1 MDKGSLMY
9 LLIKTIKAEVI
20 DNMDLTFT
28 IAQLVCLIVG
38 IFGFVL
44 TLLNI
49 YDKVIR
55 IKIESQKPLK
65 DIVIRVDAMEK
76 WSKLVDMRLNDGNK
90 HFNRLDDGNKIVQQS
105 LLALMDSALSEN
117 GKCEE
122 LKKAR
127 DSLYDYL
134 SGK

>member
-1 MDKGSLMY
+1 MDKGSLMHF
-9 LLIKTIKAEVI
+9 LITTLEKEVV
-20 DNMDLTFT
+20 DNMDFTLTVT
-28 IAQLVCLIVG
+28 QLVCLIVG

-49 YDKVIR
+49 YDKVVR
-55 IKIESQKPLK
+55 IKMESQKPLK
-65 DIVIRVDAMEK
+65 DMEIRVDAMEK
-76 WSKLVDMRLNDGNK
+76 WSKLVDMRLNEGDK
-90 HFNRLDDGNKIVQQS
+90 HFDRLDEGNKIVQQS

>member
-1 MDKGSLMY
+1 MDKGILMY
-9 LLIKTIKAEVI
+9 FLIKTIENRGL
-20 DNMDLTFT
+20 DNMGVTFT
-28 IAQLVCLIVG
+28 VTQIACLVVG

-55 IKIESQKPLK
+55 IKVESQKPLK
-65 DIVIRVDAMEK
+65 DIEIRVDAMEK
-76 WSKLVDMRLNDGNK
+76 WSKLVDMRLDEGSK
-90 HFNRLDDGNKIVQQS
+90 HFDRLDEGNKIVQQS

-122 LKKAR
+122 LKRAR